1 MMNIKLPVGRSG
13 FADIRKNHYY
23 FVDKSRLIEEL
34 LKTEATQVTL
44 ITRPRRFGKTL
55 NMSMLSAFFDI
66 RRDSGELFDGLLVTE
81 NRTLCE
87 LWMNQYPVLSLSLK
101 SVNGL
106 NFASAYA
113 RLTAVMAEL
122 YKDHLY
128 LMDSKMLNVYDKEYF
143 DRIAAKKASA
153 EEVGDG
159 LLKLT
164 RFLES
169 FYDRPVI
176 VLIDEYDVP
185 LAKASERGYYTEMLD
200 TVKSMMQA
208 VKDNEALKF
217 AVITGCLRVAKES
230 IFTGTNNF
238 VSDTISDTR
247 LDEYFGF
254 TQAELDRLLS
264 DMQLMEHR
272 EEMKE
277 WYDGYHF
284 GNFDVY
290 CPWDVMNHVK
300 NLLLDPEIRPIGYWK
315 NSSDN
320 AIVRSFIDFA
330 GETITKKLETLMSG
344 GTVIQR
350 VREDLTY
357 DYLNSS
363 EENLWSILY
372 LTGYLTRA
380 KTGTVL
386 PKESLALTIP
396 NAEVLEVFE
405 SSIKS
410 WFEENARQADRK
422 PLFSALWNGDE
433 RQATEEISRL
443 LRKTISYHDYRED
456 FYHVFLTGIFAGAG
470 YMVESN
476 REHGEGRSDIT
487 VQDYTGDRAA
497 VFEIKYSKDAEGL
510 GDCCKKALAQIE
522 EKGYARE
529 LEDDYAQVICYGIAF
544 FKKRCLVCRKK

>member
-101 SVNGL
+101 SVSGL

-128 LMDSKMLNVYDKEYF
+128 LMDSKTLNVYDKEYF

-433 RQATEEISRL
+433 RRATEEISRL

-456 FYHVFLTGIFAGAG
+456 FYHAFLTGIFAGAG

-476 REHGEGRSDIT
+476 REHGEGRSDKI
-487 VQDYTGDRAA
+487 GRAH
-497 VFEIKYSKDAEGL
+497 V
-510 GDCCKKALAQIE
+510 
-522 EKGYARE
+522 
-529 LEDDYAQVICYGIAF
+529 
-544 FKKRCLVCRKK
+544 